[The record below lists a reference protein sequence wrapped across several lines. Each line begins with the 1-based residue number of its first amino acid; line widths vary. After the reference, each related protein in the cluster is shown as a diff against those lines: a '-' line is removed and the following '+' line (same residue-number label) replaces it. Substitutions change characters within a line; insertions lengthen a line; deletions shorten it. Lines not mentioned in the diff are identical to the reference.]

1 MFGIPTTTVGDQF
14 ALPYEKIYKGLTNQT
29 TSPTRT
35 SRVSSQAYIAYQRRL
50 KATKVGSPEEA
61 VAENIFDQ

>member
-1 MFGIPTTTVGDQF
+1 MFGIPTIRIGDQF
-14 ALPYEKIYKGLTNQT
+14 VLPYKKRYEGLTNQT

-35 SRVSSQAYIAYQRRL
+35 SRASSQAYIAYHRRL